1 MKKKYIQPISQC
13 IELGLEDMIA
23 QSIGIVKGDGEG
35 SHDAGSKIRGFFEES
50 GEESDDDL
58 W

>member
-23 QSIGIVKGDGEG
+23 QSIGKG
-35 SHDAGSKIRGFFEES
+35 HDAGSKIHGFFEES
-50 GEESDDDL
+50 GEKSDDDL

>member
-23 QSIGIVKGDGEG
+23 QSIGKGDGEG
-35 SHDAGSKIRGFFEES
+35 SHDAGSKIHGFFEES
-50 GEESDDDL
+50 GEKRDDDL